1 MKTTPCWRGL
11 SERASVMSRTAV
23 IGDKV
28 GTFLAWP
35 HCPQWIK
42 GDAMITMGIGF
53 GAGVFYWLA
62 DYKLAFWILVY
73 AIIYGALGALRD
85 YNQTQSVYRQGS
97 GLTIAILIPVAWHIG
112 ELAGYFW

>member
-1 MKTTPCWRGL
+1 
-11 SERASVMSRTAV
+11 
-23 IGDKV
+23 
-28 GTFLAWP
+28 
-35 HCPQWIK
+35 
-42 GDAMITMGIGF
+42 MITMGIGF

-97 GLTIAILIPVAWHIG
+97 GSHHCDSDSSRLAYRRTCRLFLVTLVRIAQSEIRM
-112 ELAGYFW
+112 